1 MAYNIYNPRT
11 FESGYKLYT
20 EQRTGLMK
28 IRNWLWTMDDE
39 WTLQIFDTIWARS
52 IRYGRDCVIDTI
64 NQVIQD
70 DFYTEDYKSVLN
82 AVRDEYVNQMVNKK

>member
-1 MAYNIYNPRT
+1 
-11 FESGYKLYT
+11 
-20 EQRTGLMK
+20 
-28 IRNWLWTMDDE
+28 MDDE

-52 IRYGRDCVIDTI
+52 IRYGRDWVIDTI
-64 NQVIQD
+64 NQVIED